1 MTKFRK
7 HTVIPQLIHPNID
20 GEVMFPFGPPIYR
33 TEIDHGILDKLIEEG
48 KKQRDNKDLDFRD
61 KLAGNMKTGTSILFP
76 NEQGKNQLRQDADKV
91 IVTKVF
97 EFFEVLQSAH
107 GPDWKNIYT
116 MMNNKALRLD
126 HLWINF
132 QEKGDYNPSHD
143 HTGAFSFVI
152 FGDIDEKIFTENT
165 PKTNSQYAGQLVF
178 HYGEKISG
186 LQQTQLNVKP
196 YKGLMYV
203 FPATL
208 QHFVPPFF
216 TDFTRISISGNYILE
231 PNVRQ

>member
-7 HTVIPQLIHPNID
+7 HTVIPQLIHPKID

-33 TEIDHGILDKLIEEG
+33 TEIDHGILDRLIEEG
-48 KKQRDNKDLDFRD
+48 TKQRNNKDLDFRD

-76 NEQGKNQLRQDADKV
+76 SEQGKNQLRQDADKA

-116 MMNNKALRLD
+116 MMNNKALKLE

-143 HTGAFSFVI
+143 HS
-152 FGDIDEKIFTENT
+152 
-165 PKTNSQYAGQLVF
+165 
-178 HYGEKISG
+178 GEKITG

-208 QHFVPPFF
+208 QHYVPPFF
-216 TDFTRISISGNYILE
+216 TDFTRISISGNYLLE
-231 PNVRQ
+231 SNVR